1 MEERLIVL
9 MMLMLGVSALCI
21 IWQALKIAKMQRAL
35 DFRDRVMEFMHP
47 EAREEDHDTQ

>member
-21 IWQALKIAKMQRAL
+21 IWQALKIAKLQRAL
-35 DFRDRVMEFMHP
+35 DYIRVIEFMHP
-47 EAREEDHDTQ
+47 EAREEEDGR